1 MVETYF
7 VVKKTTIKY
16 NGIFNVDEFYLH
28 IDEWLHSKG
37 FDKVETKTEE
47 HVETDGKY
55 VKLLLEPFYKFNDYC
70 KEVLRIN
77 IHMRNIKDVEVNID
91 GHKIKMQEGSVKVE
105 TDGFFLTDYE
115 NRWES
120 KPVYFFLRSLID
132 KYIYRLYNQKY
143 EKVLKNTANEFRAN
157 IKSFLNLYRFKIER

>member
-7 VVKKTTIKY
+7 VVKKQTIKY
-16 NGIFNVDEFYLH
+16 KGILNVDELYLH

-47 HVETDGKY
+47 HVEKDGKY
-55 VKLLLEPFYKFNDYC
+55 VQLKLEPFYKFNDYC

-77 IHMRNIKDVEVNID
+77 IHMNNIKDTVVNID
-91 GHKIKMQEGSVKVE
+91 GHKINMQEGNVTID
-105 TDGFFLTDYE
+105 TDGIFVTDYE

-120 KPVYFFLRSLID
+120 RPFYFFIRSLID
-132 KYIYRLYNQKY
+132 KYIYRIYNQKY
-143 EKVLKNTANEFRAN
+143 EAILKETMADFRAN
-157 IKSFLNLYRFKIER
+157 LKSFLNLYRFKIEK